1 MNSEVQKFDLMILGR
16 GAAAFSAAI
25 KASELSNGEMTVAMI
40 GTGPLGGTC
49 VNVGCVPSKYL
60 LEVSHSVFR
69 PEHPRMAGIHTTR
82 VK

>member
-1 MNSEVQKFDLMILGR
+1 MNELEKFDLVILGR

-25 KASELSNGEMTVAMI
+25 KASELSKGEMTIAMI

-60 LEVSHSVFR
+60 LEASHFVFQSL
-69 PEHPRMAGIHTTR
+69 HPRIPG
-82 VK
+82 